1 MVSLP
6 FRKRADVVDL
16 KALKDRI
23 EAFKEFIAGYMKFF
37 EVFRSPASFDA
48 DDWSVWSVVGFTGAC

>member
-1 MVSLP
+1 M
-6 FRKRADVVDL
+6 VDL

-23 EAFKEFIAGYMKFF
+23 EAFEEFIAGCMKLF

-48 DDWSVWSVVGFTGAC
+48 DDWSDWRVVGFTGAGL